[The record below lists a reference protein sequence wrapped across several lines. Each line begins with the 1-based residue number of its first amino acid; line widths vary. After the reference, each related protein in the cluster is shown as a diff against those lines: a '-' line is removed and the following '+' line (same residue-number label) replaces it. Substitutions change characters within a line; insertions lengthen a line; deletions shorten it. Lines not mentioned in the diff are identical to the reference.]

1 MTAIRSPAFSFSKRA
16 LTLSN
21 LFSAVL
27 LSQGGRLFCFLS
39 MLSRVSKRAPEEME
53 VNSEESKPSKFQ
65 AKQNQTGIPFPYRP
79 SRSDGEACLYSNPA
93 VRGVPLS
100 QAWLSM
106 PGRGWRMYA
115 HKIDETISSRTPVLA
130 ASSAIPSVRK
140 SALTFLLSPWSFIRK
155 IACIAATALKSVLPE
170 SL

>member
-79 SRSDGEACLYSNPA
+79 SRSNGEACLYSNPA

-115 HKIDETISSRTPVLA
+115 HTTDETIREGGTQMNMPFPSRGQVEFTRSCYPPGTRIVLN
-130 ASSAIPSVRK
+130 S
-140 SALTFLLSPWSFIRK
+140 
-155 IACIAATALKSVLPE
+155 TA
-170 SL
+170 